1 MEDLGWILFGQS
13 FIEKKKLEASV
24 SRVDREEGKMEV
36 SVFGK
41 RHVKQAQ
48 AGLEQRWCGVPL
60 PAEESSPQ
68 TPGPEGKGRP
78 AWEQQAQSGVS
89 VLQDT

>member
-1 MEDLGWILFGQS
+1 MIPAIHASIIWERNNMEDLGWILFGQS

-24 SRVDREEGKMEV
+24 SQVDREEGKMEV

-48 AGLEQRWCGVPL
+48 AGLEQR
-60 PAEESSPQ
+60 
-68 TPGPEGKGRP
+68 
-78 AWEQQAQSGVS
+78 
-89 VLQDT
+89 